1 MNFKTIIPACA
12 LASLTLFSGT
22 LHASDVLNNL
32 PSPVNFTITGTGLPD
47 GRFVIYN
54 GDGIFYQTAAGVD
67 AFTEVASDY
76 AGDPSFIA
84 VSPSGTKL
92 LLGAGGFGGEPYLN
106 DIYLVDATSPQDFG
120 PSAIAANRSHY
131 AAVFLEEDLVLI
143 DTGDF
148 IDSELAILDLNAKSI
163 GAETVLRKPAAD
175 KQAVVDPKPG
185 YSASLAYDENSG
197 RVYAMDAASRE
208 LRYFAKADLVAAF
221 NGSTLLDWEDDGV
234 LVGAAGDYVGGGA
247 AGITPQGYVILGGSL
262 GFTGPG
268 MVQVVDPNSGA
279 VLKALDPTD
288 DQGYTQVF
296 VNPFTSDAIIQ
307 QSGNDYAVSA
317 LELVSVST
325 PVGMPVA
332 GWPALLVLG
341 GAMLLVARRKS

>member
-1 MNFKTIIPACA
+1 MNFKKIVPACA
-12 LASLTLFSGT
+12 LASLTLFSAAS
-22 LHASDVLNNL
+22 HAADLLNNL
-32 PSPVNFTITGTGLPD
+32 PSPINFTITGTGLPD
-47 GRFVIYN
+47 SRFVIYN
-54 GDGIFYQTAAGVD
+54 GNGVYYQTAAGVD

-84 VSPSGTKL
+84 VSPSGAKL

-106 DIYLVDATSPQDFG
+106 DIYLVDAANPQDFG

-163 GAETVLRKPAAD
+163 GAVTVLRKPAAD
-175 KQAVVDPKPG
+175 KQVVVDPKPG
-185 YSASLAYDENSG
+185 YSASLAYDDNSG
-197 RVYAMDAASRE
+197 RVYAMDALSRE

-262 GFTGPG
+262 GFSGPG
-268 MVQVVDPNSGA
+268 MVQVVDPNSG
-279 VLKALDPTD
+279 VILKEIDPSND
-288 DQGYTQVF
+288 DGYTQVF
-296 VNPFTSDAIIQ
+296 VNPFTGDAIIQ
-307 QSGNDYAVSA
+307 QSGTDYALTA
-317 LELVSVST
+317 LELVSVAT
-325 PVGMPVA
+325 PVGVPVA
-332 GWPALLVLG
+332 GLPALLILG
-341 GAMLLVARRKS
+341 GAFIVLARRKG